1 MLKDYKSRVCMAVVT
16 RATFNIGGLFPL
28 LADSEAVM
36 EDVSVSMIW
45 ILETE
50 IFQGTI

>member
-16 RATFNIGGLFPL
+16 RAFNIGGVFPL